1 MRGGRLLLGTLVL
14 VGAIGALGAPL
25 DAQQRPVKGRRVTTG
40 PDADGDGVPDS
51 LDRCPGTPAGQRV
64 GSDGCPLRLLAPGE
78 QAPATAATFAPR
90 PANVT
95 TQAAVHAAA
104 PAAGAFTAGLSV
116 APYAGTTDA
125 DRDAY
130 VARFTQMLD
139 SAVVALVGVFRNTT
153 GQPVSGAEGPASLS
167 QRERD
172 RWAHC
177 RDLHFD
183 LQSYPAAFH
192 DLMAHLP
199 QAALVQ
205 RAAAALDSA
214 LSMMPA
220 TSECDNLASMIEA
233 PGRWT
238 PWSNQYE
245 AAAQRFYHDWYNQ
258 VRDADDRNRAF
269 AMAFNAGRPATARI
283 AVAPA
288 LPRMPPYVG
297 GGPR

>member
-1 MRGGRLLLGTLVL
+1 MRGGPFLLATLL
-14 VGAIGALGAPL
+14 FVGALAAPL
-25 DAQQRPVKGRRVTTG
+25 DAQQRPTKSRRVTTG

-51 LDRCPGTPAGQRV
+51 LDRCPNTPAGQRV
-64 GSDGCPLRLLAPGE
+64 GPDGCPLRLMAPGE
-78 QAPATAATFAPR
+78 QAPANAAGAAPR
-90 PANVT
+90 PASVT
-95 TQAAVHAAA
+95 TQAAVQVA

-130 VARFTQMLD
+130 VARFTWMLD
-139 SAVVALVGVFRNTT
+139 STVVALVGVFRNTT
-153 GQPVSGAEGPASLS
+153 GQPVTGAESPASLS

-192 DLMAHLP
+192 DLVARLP
-199 QAALVQ
+199 QGAGVQ

-214 LSMMPA
+214 LSAMPA

-238 PWSNQYE
+238 PWSSQYE

-269 AMAFNAGRPATARI
+269 AIAFNAGRPAAARI

-288 LPRMPPYVG
+288 LPRTPPYVG